1 MVTFDKLKL
10 VADVNAIDIID
21 EEPFEKIEKVGML
34 PSYKYY
40 QEVPFLLMI
49 KIDYQKKEVV
59 VEFCGKVLGK
69 DYPKLISRDTI
80 RHCFEN
86 INAMGICR
94 IDVDMMMDADVVKAD
109 VTKDVHSV
117 DVPKLTTYIR
127 SHISNYHQFISRIL
141 RNGNLVV
148 EKNVVSRKTKKRM
161 TIYDKGKE
169 MQKKAN
175 KRFVEAYGLQGAFDD
190 GTCRF
195 ELNLNSKEQVRT
207 TLKLDNNKLSN
218 VLNSSASPI
227 KDFMEKVITPEKEP
241 IKMTS
246 KKEYFTMLV
255 LKDCDYDLERVEAK
269 MRELHSS
276 RGTNVTKVMEPYRA
290 MMAKLHIEDGM
301 SYPHELLDLLA

>member
-21 EEPFEKIEKVGML
+21 EEPFEKIEKAGLL

-49 KIDYQKKEVV
+49 KINYQKKEVV

-69 DYPKLISRDTI
+69 EYPKLISRETI
-80 RHCFEN
+80 TKCFEN
-86 INAMGICR
+86 INAMGFCR

-109 VTKDVHSV
+109 VTKDVHCV

-169 MQKKAN
+169 MQKESN
-175 KRFVEAYGLQGAFDD
+175 KRFVEAYGLQGAFD

-195 ELNLNSKEQVRT
+195 EINLNSKEQVRT

-290 MMAKLHIEDGM
+290 MMARLHIEDGM

>member
-1 MVTFDKLKL
+1 
-10 VADVNAIDIID
+10 
-21 EEPFEKIEKVGML
+21 
-34 PSYKYY
+34 
-40 QEVPFLLMI
+40 MI
-49 KIDYQKKEVV
+49 KIDYQEKEVV

-169 MQKKAN
+169 MQKEAN
-175 KRFVEAYGLQGAFDD
+175 KRFVEAYGLQGAFD

-195 ELNLNSKEQVRT
+195 EINLNSKEQVRT

-227 KDFMEKVITPEKEP
+227 KDFMEKVITPEKVP
-241 IKMTS
+241 IEMTS

-255 LKDCDYDLERVEAK
+255 LKDCDFDLERVEAK
-269 MRELHSS
+269 MRELHTS

-290 MMAKLHIEDGM
+290 MMAKLHTEDGM

>member
-10 VADVNAIDIID
+10 VADVNSIDIID
-21 EEPFEKIEKVGML
+21 EEPFEKIEKAGFL
-34 PSYKYY
+34 PSYKFY

-69 DYPKLISRDTI
+69 EYPKLISRETI
-80 RHCFEN
+80 TKCFEN
-86 INAMGICR
+86 INAMGFCR

-169 MQKKAN
+169 MQKEAN
-175 KRFVEAYGLQGAFDD
+175 KRFVEAYGLQGAFD

-241 IKMTS
+241 IEMTS

-255 LKDCDYDLERVEAK
+255 LKDCDYDLEKVEAK
-269 MRELHSS
+269 MRELHAS

-290 MMAKLHIEDGM
+290 MMAKIHTEDSM

>member
-21 EEPFEKIEKVGML
+21 EEPFEKIEKAGFL
-34 PSYKYY
+34 PSYKFY

-49 KIDYQKKEVV
+49 KIDYQEKEVV

-69 DYPKLISRDTI
+69 EYPKLISRETI
-80 RHCFEN
+80 TKCFEN
-86 INAMGICR
+86 INAMGFCR

-169 MQKKAN
+169 MHKEAN
-175 KRFVEAYGLQGAFDD
+175 KRFVEAYGLEHVFDD
-190 GTCRF
+190 TCRF

-207 TLKLDNNKLSN
+207 ALKIDNNKLCN

-227 KDFMEKVITPEKEP
+227 KDFMGKIVIAENNS

-246 KKEYFTMLV
+246 KKEYLTMLV
-255 LKDCDYDLERVEAK
+255 LKDCDYDLEKVEAK
-269 MRELHSS
+269 MRELHAS
-276 RGTNVTKVMEPYRA
+276 RGTNITKIMEPFRA
-290 MMAKLHIEDGM
+290 MMDMLQTKDGT
-301 SYPHELLDLLA
+301 SYPHELIDLLA

>member
-10 VADVNAIDIID
+10 VANVNAIDIID

-49 KIDYQKKEVV
+49 KIDYQEKEVV

-109 VTKDVHSV
+109 VTKDVHSI

-169 MQKKAN
+169 MQKEAN
-175 KRFVEAYGLQGAFDD
+175 KRFVEAYGLQGAFD

-195 ELNLNSKEQVRT
+195 EINLNSKEQVRT

-227 KDFMEKVITPEKEP
+227 KDFMEKVITPEKVP
-241 IKMTS
+241 IEMTS

-255 LKDCDYDLERVEAK
+255 LKDCDFDLERVEAK
-269 MRELHSS
+269 MRELHTS

-290 MMAKLHIEDGM
+290 MMAKLHTEDGM

>member
-1 MVTFDKLKL
+1 MITFDKLKL

-21 EEPFEKIEKVGML
+21 EEPFEKIEKTGLL

-117 DVPKLTTYIR
+117 NVPKLTTYIR

-169 MQKKAN
+169 MQKEAN
-175 KRFVEAYGLQGAFDD
+175 KRFIEAYGLQGAFD

-195 ELNLNSKEQVRT
+195 EINLNSKEQVRT

-227 KDFMEKVITPEKEP
+227 KDFMEKVITPEKVP
-241 IKMTS
+241 IEMTS

-255 LKDCDYDLERVEAK
+255 LKDCDYDLEKVEAK
-269 MRELHSS
+269 MRELHAS

-290 MMAKLHIEDGM
+290 MMAKIHTEDSM